1 MGKEKGRVHRKSER
15 GKARGGEGRRRKKS
29 EWRKK
34 QKGAGGKKGELAG
47 QRRLGRVWEKKDN
60 EEGSEAW
67 VWCGVSGDRGRGRRA
82 EQAGM
87 AERTREVGTEKE

>member
-1 MGKEKGRVHRKSER
+1 VWKATKEGWHAAWKRTRERRRRMGKEKGRVHRKSER

-47 QRRLGRVWEKKDN
+47 QRRLGRV
-60 EEGSEAW
+60 
-67 VWCGVSGDRGRGRRA
+67 
-82 EQAGM
+82 
-87 AERTREVGTEKE
+87 